1 MNTKKL
7 YYWSITVALA
17 GFLFGFDTIVISG
30 AEQDIQRLWGSYTLF
45 GSNDLFHG
53 IVIVGAALWG
63 TVLGAIFGAIPN
75 DRLGRKKTL
84 VFIGVL
90 YTISAIGS
98 SMASDPWI
106 FALFRFIGGIGVG
119 ASTIAAP
126 SFISEIAP
134 QEKRGR
140 LVATYQFNIVF
151 GILIAFVS
159 NALLA
164 KYISN
169 DAWRW
174 MIGIEALPAII
185 YTVMMF
191 AIPESPRWLI
201 TAKNNIEAAKQV
213 FRSLYDNEGDIV
225 EQVNLIVN
233 SQKSTDDAETIF
245 SKKYGIPLSLAFFIA
260 FFNQFSGINAI
271 LYYANR
277 IFAEAGLA
285 EQAGALGSIGL
296 GITNFVFTLL
306 GMFLIDRLG
315 RKQLLYIGSV
325 GYIVSL
331 SIVSLCFYN
340 DWSGMIVPISLFAF
354 IASHAIGQG
363 AVIWVFISEIFPNHL
378 RSSGQAFGSSV
389 HWVLAAIIPSLVPI
403 LFNSIGAVTVFAIF
417 AFMML
422 LQLVWIK
429 MYVPETK
436 GKSLEAVSESLTN
449 FN

>member
-1 MNTKKL
+1 MKIK
-7 YYWSITVALA
+7 ALA
-17 GFLFGFDTIVISG
+17 VILLSLSCIQFSKAQELPPPVLLETLEYYIDTDPGMGNGTQVVLNALEPSVSVENIEIDLSNLSFGFHKLVTRIKDKDG
-30 AEQDIQRLWGSYTLF
+30 QWG
-45 GSNDLFHG
+45 
-53 IVIVGAALWG
+53 
-63 TVLGAIFGAIPN
+63 IPK
-75 DRLGRKKTL
+75 LL
-84 VFIGVL
+84 VFYV
-90 YTISAIGS
+90 
-98 SMASDPWI
+98 
-106 FALFRFIGGIGVG
+106 
-119 ASTIAAP
+119 
-126 SFISEIAP
+126 
-134 QEKRGR
+134 
-140 LVATYQFNIVF
+140 
-151 GILIAFVS
+151 
-159 NALLA
+159 
-164 KYISN
+164 
-169 DAWRW
+169 
-174 MIGIEALPAII
+174 
-185 YTVMMF
+185 
-191 AIPESPRWLI
+191 PEPRQ
-201 TAKNNIEAAKQV
+201 KNNIEAAKQV

-233 SQKSTDDAETIF
+233 SQKSTDDAESIF

-378 RSSGQAFGSSV
+378 RASGQSFGSST
-389 HWVLAAIIPSLVPI
+389 HWVLAAIIPSMVPM
-403 LFNSIGAVTVFAIF
+403 LFSTIGAGVVFLIF
-417 AFMML
+417 TIMMVFQL
-422 LQLVWIK
+422 LFVFYVMPEIK
-429 MYVPETK
+429 GV
-436 GKSLEAVSESLTN
+436 SLEELSKKLTRQ
-449 FN
+449 